1 MKCVDSECQANAVCR
16 HNKCTCK
23 IGFVEIDGS
32 CESEIYIFLYL
43 LSGLCLNKKNRTE
56 ITYNFGVNFI
66 LKMDKAF
73 IIFITFLFQK
83 NATPSTAHDLH
94 RVSIINAHV
103 IEDTS

>member
-1 MKCVDSECQANAVCR
+1 MAVVKVR
-16 HNKCTCK
+16 
-23 IGFVEIDGS
+23 D
-32 CESEIYIFLYL
+32 IYFLYL
-43 LSGLCLNKKNRTE
+43 LVRSLFNKKNRTE

-73 IIFITFLFQK
+73 IIFFTFLFQK
-83 NATPSTAHDLH
+83 NVTPSTAHDLH